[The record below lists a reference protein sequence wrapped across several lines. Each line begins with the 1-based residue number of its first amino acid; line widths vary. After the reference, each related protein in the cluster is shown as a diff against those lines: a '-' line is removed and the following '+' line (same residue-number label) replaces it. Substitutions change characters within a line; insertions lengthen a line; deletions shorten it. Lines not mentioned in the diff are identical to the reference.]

1 MDRNE
6 DIEMPDQELTYAYQT
21 NTWMSD
27 LHPYI
32 KNLRLTDLSLPG
44 SHNAGMDMQIEPND
58 SYNFNQDYRI
68 RTQLDNGIR
77 VLDLRLRYF
86 AGNGGGYWNKMSAFH
101 SVKNGRSLD
110 EIKSDVDHFLI
121 GNPNEIVVLA
131 IHKMEAW
138 GNFQIPWE
146 EYYKLFSGHY
156 ASRLLP
162 RSAVNLTLEQIR
174 KQYPGPRV
182 ILAAPSELWAG
193 RDNTNFWDELPH
205 MWAGS
210 GFVDRDRLKTH
221 ITNVMSNPPDRNSL
235 WSMSATV
242 YSLGG
247 PADINRELCEWYP
260 TDGDWQRKSSVI
272 NFDWVTRRSN
282 QLIHQCI
289 VTNKLRG
296 APENFRGSLYGT
308 NQATFTWSALP
319 SVVKYEISKLGS
331 GVVGSSQTTSITI
344 AAPVG
349 VSDYTVRAV
358 YQDGT
363 RSHASESVRLSPIPQ
378 DPPAS
383 PRNIT
388 YRLIR
393 GNVTFNWDPVPTAVR
408 YEVLENDVPI
418 GVVAGT
424 TITTGARYLARYNF
438 AAINSSG
445 IKSAY
450 SETIVVDVRK
460 L

>member
-1 MDRNE
+1 
-6 DIEMPDQELTYAYQT
+6 MPYTANELTLDQ
-21 NTWMSD
+21 
-27 LHPYI
+27 I
-32 KNLRLTDLSLPG
+32 KKQFPDRC
-44 SHNAGMDMQIEPND
+44 I
-58 SYNFNQDYRI
+58 
-68 RTQLDNGIR
+68 
-77 VLDLRLRYF
+77 
-86 AGNGGGYWNKMSAFH
+86 
-101 SVKNGRSLD
+101 
-110 EIKSDVDHFLI
+110 
-121 GNPNEIVVLA
+121 VLA
-131 IHKMEAW
+131 
-138 GNFQIPWE
+138 
-146 EYYKLFSGHY
+146 
-156 ASRLLP
+156 
-162 RSAVNLTLEQIR
+162 V
-174 KQYPGPRV
+174 
-182 ILAAPSELWAG
+182 PSEIFAG
-193 RDNTNFWDELPH
+193 RDRTFFWGQLPH
-205 MWAGS
+205 AWAGS
-210 GFVDRDRLKTH
+210 GLVDRDRLKTH
-221 ITNVMSNPPDRNSL
+221 ITNIMNNPPDSNSL

-289 VTNKLRG
+289 VTNQLRG

-319 SVVKYEISKLGS
+319 SVVKYEISKLG

-378 DPPAS
+378 DPQAS

>member
-1 MDRNE
+1 MLVFLIVFDCLLFTHNDPSINRKRNNTMDRNE
-6 DIEMPDQELTYAYQT
+6 NIGILDQELTYAYQT

-27 LHPYI
+27 LP
-32 KNLRLTDLSLPG
+32 
-44 SHNAGMDMQIEPND
+44 
-58 SYNFNQDYRI
+58 
-68 RTQLDNGIR
+68 
-77 VLDLRLRYF
+77 
-86 AGNGGGYWNKMSAFH
+86 
-101 SVKNGRSLD
+101 
-110 EIKSDVDHFLI
+110 
-121 GNPNEIVVLA
+121 
-131 IHKMEAW
+131 
-138 GNFQIPWE
+138 
-146 EYYKLFSGHY
+146 
-156 ASRLLP
+156 
-162 RSAVNLTLEQIR
+162 
-174 KQYPGPRV
+174 
-182 ILAAPSELWAG
+182 
-193 RDNTNFWDELPH
+193 
-205 MWAGS
+205 
-210 GFVDRDRLKTH
+210 
-221 ITNVMSNPPDRNSL
+221 
-235 WSMSATV
+235 
-242 YSLGG
+242 
-247 PADINRELCEWYP
+247 
-260 TDGDWQRKSSVI
+260 

-289 VTNKLRG
+289 VTNQLRG